1 VQSIKL
7 NKKQIE
13 TVIKEVLLEGPMEIN
28 DIVDKLYYEKGLLEY
43 EVKEAIL
50 RLRYKRDVKP
60 NRMWEMELVDS
71 SSLLEEIN

>member
-1 VQSIKL
+1 MQSIKL

>member
-1 VQSIKL
+1 MQSIKL
-7 NKKQIE
+7 NKKHIE